1 MVYGASAVD
10 EAIDDATV
18 EWRDVPNGGVSGD
31 DVEVSREQVG
41 GEGGVSPRHR
51 VEQTVV
57 SHHLPLHSTTRVD
70 GREGWQTEKR
80 QSRQED
86 TMPMHCQWQC
96 QWSLN
101 RAESTHCKIPCPVP
115 SWVSIESWAKTLG
128 LGVEIQQLNI
138 LAIFYIFCI
147 LMSYVYVK

>member
-10 EAIDDATV
+10 EVIDDATV

-41 GEGGVSPRHR
+41 SEGGVSPRHR

-86 TMPMHCQWQC
+86 TMPMHCQYG
-96 QWSLN
+96 N
-101 RAESTHCKIPCPVP
+101 ANGHSTELSRLIARYFVLCHPWFPLR
-115 SWVSIESWAKTLG
+115 LG
-128 LGVEIQQLNI
+128 PRLLALGWK
-138 LAIFYIFCI
+138 F
-147 LMSYVYVK
+147 SS